1 VAVVALQYTPLVAS
15 KLVPFR
21 MVVQPAALQP
31 EVDLPM
37 VIMVPQMHLQLL
49 VDMVEIMVAA
59 AQQCVKVPVWLVDY
73 LWLVGMALEVQ

>member
-1 VAVVALQYTPLVAS
+1 
-15 KLVPFR
+15 
-21 MVVQPAALQP
+21 
-31 EVDLPM
+31 
-37 VIMVPQMHLQLL
+37 MVPQMHLQLL